1 MLYQVHLARVEFQL
15 TKLVLIGT
23 DWELV
28 HLGQE
33 KQIEELPDLP
43 R

>member
-1 MLYQVHLARVEFQL
+1 
-15 TKLVLIGT
+15 LIGT